1 MTHNSEKWSESAW
14 QKVGPVYRAI
24 LQLPFVRELAEGTL
38 ARDRFMYYIA
48 QDSLYI
54 DNYSRVLAHIASRL
68 PQKTQ
73 MADFLKFADEG
84 ILVEKALHESYLG
97 GSGPETEPSP
107 TCMLYTSFESAKAVE
122 PVEVEAAAILPCFW
136 VSQRVGESIL
146 QNCRPDN
153 PYARWIAT
161 YGDEAFARSTARAV
175 EICDE
180 LAATTTGSIRERMTD
195 TFITATRLEW
205 MFWDSA
211 YNMEKWKI

>member
-1 MTHNSEKWSESAW
+1 MIKWSE
-14 QKVGPVYRAI
+14 KVWCEAEPIYRAI
-24 LQLPFVRELAEGTL
+24 LQLPFVTELAAGVL
-38 ARDRFMYYIA
+38 DKGRFMYYIG

-68 PQKTQ
+68 PSKLQ
-73 MADFLKFADEG
+73 MADFLKFADDG

-97 GSGPETEPSP
+97 GSKPTAGASP
-107 TCMLYTSFESAKAVE
+107 TCLLYTSFESAMAAE

-136 VSQRVGESIL
+136 VYQRVGSEIL
-146 QNCRPDN
+146 DSCAADN
-153 PYARWIAT
+153 PYARWIET
-161 YGDEAFARSTARAV
+161 YGDESFARATTRAI

-180 LAATTTGSIRERMTD
+180 LADNTTDAVRRRMTEV
-195 TFITATRLEW
+195 FVTAARLEW